1 MILVMTNSPYLWV
14 GCHMPPRPQV
24 DGEGRAGPEG
34 AEPEGSGRSR
44 KKEKDAAEE
53 EDSRWGRALARYLS
67 ID

>member
-1 MILVMTNSPYLWV
+1 
-14 GCHMPPRPQV
+14 MPPRPRV